1 MRDGWRW
8 AVGIVLAT
16 TLTACSDADGGKAG
30 GKAGKGEE
38 AVTKLDPALAAHLP
52 PGATMEMAENGRTL
66 FVTCSV
72 CHGQDAGGTQL
83 GPSLRDSSWVNI
95 SGAPAEIEQVI
106 RDGVPEPK
114 ELDIPMP
121 AMGGGSFDDAQIR
134 DLTAYVYAI
143 SHSADR

>member
-8 AVGIVLAT
+8 TAGIALAT
-16 TLTACSDADGGKAG
+16 TLTACGGADGGKSG
-30 GKAGKGEE
+30 GNADE
-38 AVTKLDPALAAHLP
+38 AVEVTKLDPALASHLP

-83 GPSLRDSSWVNI
+83 GPSLRDSSWVTI
-95 SGAPAEIEQVI
+95 RGTPAEIEQVI
-106 RDGVPEPK
+106 RDGVPVPK

-121 AMGGGSFDDAQIR
+121 AMGGGDFDDAQIR

-143 SHSADR
+143 SHSANR